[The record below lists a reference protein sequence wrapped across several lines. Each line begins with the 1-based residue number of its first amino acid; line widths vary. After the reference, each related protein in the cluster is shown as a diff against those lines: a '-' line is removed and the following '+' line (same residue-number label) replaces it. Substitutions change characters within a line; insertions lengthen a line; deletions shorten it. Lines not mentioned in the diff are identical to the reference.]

1 MNLFRKKLNINKLIK
16 EINSKDYT
24 KRFLIMLCGL
34 FISSFA
40 FNLFFAPNNIVV
52 GGISGLSLIIKE
64 YFHIKPSLFISIAS
78 VFLIIISFIFIGKEK
93 TLNTLIVV
101 IIYPIFIEATSKITN
116 HIDLETSSLLLTI
129 IFGGALDGLASGLI
143 LKEGFSAGG
152 TQIITQ
158 IMYKYLH
165 MSLGKSSLIVNSLII
180 TTAIFTFGIT
190 KSMYA
195 VIALYISSTITD
207 RVILGVSNNKSF
219 ITLKKYFQEWIEQG
233 SIQDRLMV
241 VKMGY
246 ISLISYPNIFLTE
259 SRAAKELKAA
269 KECYDIF
276 NSLNLFWSVS
286 DNPFTEP
293 VFLKS
298 NVTGGIDQ

>member
-219 ITLKKYFQEWIEQG
+219 YIITDKEEEVCEFIIQKLHHSVTIINAKGGYSNKNKKLLLCIIPTKEYFLVKE
-233 SIQDRLMV
+233 V
-241 VKMGY
+241 VLEIDKNAFF
-246 ISLISYPNIFLTE
+246 LITDSYET
-259 SRAAKELKAA
+259 
-269 KECYDIF
+269 
-276 NSLNLFWSVS
+276 V
-286 DNPFTEP
+286 
-293 VFLKS
+293 
-298 NVTGGIDQ
+298 GGA

>member
-219 ITLKKYFQEWIEQG
+219 YIITDKEEEVCEFI
-233 SIQDRLMV
+233 IQKLHH
-241 VKMGY
+241 
-246 ISLISYPNIFLTE
+246 
-259 SRAAKELKAA
+259 
-269 KECYDIF
+269 
-276 NSLNLFWSVS
+276 SVPS
-286 DNPFTEP
+286 
-293 VFLKS
+293 
-298 NVTGGIDQ
+298 

>member
-116 HIDLETSSLLLTI
+116 RIDLETSSLLLTI

-180 TTAIFTFGIT
+180 ITAIFTFGIT

-219 ITLKKYFQEWIEQG
+219 YIITDKEEEVCEFIIQKLHHSVTIINAKGGYSNKNKKLLLCIIPTKEYFLVKE
-233 SIQDRLMV
+233 V
-241 VKMGY
+241 VLEIDKNAFF
-246 ISLISYPNIFLTE
+246 LITDSYE
-259 SRAAKELKAA
+259 A
-269 KECYDIF
+269 
-276 NSLNLFWSVS
+276 V
-286 DNPFTEP
+286 
-293 VFLKS
+293 
-298 NVTGGIDQ
+298 GGA

>member
-152 TQIITQ
+152 TQIINQ

-180 TTAIFTFGIT
+180 ITAIFTFGIT

-219 ITLKKYFQEWIEQG
+219 YIITDKEEEVCEFIIQKLHHSVTIINAKGGYSNKNKKLLLCIIPTKEYFLVKE
-233 SIQDRLMV
+233 V
-241 VKMGY
+241 VLEIDKNAFF
-246 ISLISYPNIFLTE
+246 LITDSYE
-259 SRAAKELKAA
+259 A
-269 KECYDIF
+269 
-276 NSLNLFWSVS
+276 V
-286 DNPFTEP
+286 
-293 VFLKS
+293 
-298 NVTGGIDQ
+298 GGA

>member
-52 GGISGLSLIIKE
+52 GGISGFSLIIKE

-180 TTAIFTFGIT
+180 ITAIFTFGIT

-219 ITLKKYFQEWIEQG
+219 YIITDKEEEVCEFIIQKLHHSVTIINAKGGYSNKNKKLLLCIIPTKEYFLVKE
-233 SIQDRLMV
+233 V
-241 VKMGY
+241 VLEIDKNAFF
-246 ISLISYPNIFLTE
+246 LITDSYE
-259 SRAAKELKAA
+259 A
-269 KECYDIF
+269 
-276 NSLNLFWSVS
+276 V
-286 DNPFTEP
+286 
-293 VFLKS
+293 
-298 NVTGGIDQ
+298 GGA

>member
-16 EINSKDYT
+16 EINSKDYA

-219 ITLKKYFQEWIEQG
+219 YIITDKEEEVCEFIIQKLHHSVTIINAKGGYSNKNKKLLLCIIPTKEYFLVKE
-233 SIQDRLMV
+233 V
-241 VKMGY
+241 VLEIDKNAFF
-246 ISLISYPNIFLTE
+246 LITDSYE
-259 SRAAKELKAA
+259 A
-269 KECYDIF
+269 
-276 NSLNLFWSVS
+276 V
-286 DNPFTEP
+286 
-293 VFLKS
+293 
-298 NVTGGIDQ
+298 GGA

>member
-1 MNLFRKKLNINKLIK
+1 M
-16 EINSKDYT
+16 
-24 KRFLIMLCGL
+24 
-34 FISSFA
+34 
-40 FNLFFAPNNIVV
+40 
-52 GGISGLSLIIKE
+52 
-64 YFHIKPSLFISIAS
+64 
-78 VFLIIISFIFIGKEK
+78 
-93 TLNTLIVV
+93 IVV

-180 TTAIFTFGIT
+180 ITAIFTFGIT

-219 ITLKKYFQEWIEQG
+219 YIITDKEEEVCEFIIQKLHHSVTIINAKGGYSNKNKKLLLCIIPTKEYFLVKE
-233 SIQDRLMV
+233 V
-241 VKMGY
+241 VLEIDKNAFF
-246 ISLISYPNIFLTE
+246 LITDSYE
-259 SRAAKELKAA
+259 A
-269 KECYDIF
+269 
-276 NSLNLFWSVS
+276 V
-286 DNPFTEP
+286 
-293 VFLKS
+293 
-298 NVTGGIDQ
+298 GGA

>member
-40 FNLFFAPNNIVV
+40 FNLFFAPNDIVV

-219 ITLKKYFQEWIEQG
+219 YIITDKEEEVCEFIIQKLHHSVTIINAKGGYSNKNKKLLLCIIPTKEYFLVKE
-233 SIQDRLMV
+233 V
-241 VKMGY
+241 VLEIDKNAFF
-246 ISLISYPNIFLTE
+246 LITDSYE
-259 SRAAKELKAA
+259 A
-269 KECYDIF
+269 
-276 NSLNLFWSVS
+276 V
-286 DNPFTEP
+286 
-293 VFLKS
+293 
-298 NVTGGIDQ
+298 GGA

>member
-1 MNLFRKKLNINKLIK
+1 MNLFRKKLDINKLIK

-34 FISSFA
+34 LISSFA
-40 FNLFFAPNNIVV
+40 FNLFFVPNNIVV

-64 YFHIKPSLFISIAS
+64 YFHIKPSLFISMVS
-78 VFLIIISFIFIGKEK
+78 VFLIIISFIFLGKEK
-93 TLNTLIVV
+93 TINTLVVV
-101 IIYPIFIEATSKITN
+101 IIYPIFIEATSKITTN
-116 HIDLETSSLLLTI
+116 INIETSSLLLTV

-158 IMYKYLH
+158 IMHKYLH

-195 VIALYISSTITD
+195 VIALYISTTITD
-207 RVILGVSNNKSF
+207 RVILGISNNKSF
-219 ITLKKYFQEWIEQG
+219 YIITDKDEEVCEFIIQNLHHSVTIINAKGGYSNKNKKLLLCVIPTREYFLVKE
-233 SIQDRLMV
+233 V
-241 VKMGY
+241 VLEIDKNAFF
-246 ISLISYPNIFLTE
+246 LITDSYEAI
-259 SRAAKELKAA
+259 
-269 KECYDIF
+269 
-276 NSLNLFWSVS
+276 
-286 DNPFTEP
+286 
-293 VFLKS
+293 
-298 NVTGGIDQ
+298 GGA

>member
-219 ITLKKYFQEWIEQG
+219 YIITDKEEEVCEFIIQKLHHSVTIINAKGGYSNKNKKLLLCIIPTKEYFLVKE
-233 SIQDRLMV
+233 V
-241 VKMGY
+241 VLEIDKNAFF
-246 ISLISYPNIFLTE
+246 LITDSYE
-259 SRAAKELKAA
+259 A
-269 KECYDIF
+269 
-276 NSLNLFWSVS
+276 V
-286 DNPFTEP
+286 
-293 VFLKS
+293 
-298 NVTGGIDQ
+298 GGA

>member
-165 MSLGKSSLIVNSLII
+165 ISLGKSSLIVNSLII

-219 ITLKKYFQEWIEQG
+219 YIITDKEEEVCEFIIQKLHHSVTIINAKGGYSNKNKKLLLCIIPTKEYFLVKE
-233 SIQDRLMV
+233 V
-241 VKMGY
+241 VLEIDKNAFF
-246 ISLISYPNIFLTE
+246 LITDSYE
-259 SRAAKELKAA
+259 A
-269 KECYDIF
+269 
-276 NSLNLFWSVS
+276 V
-286 DNPFTEP
+286 
-293 VFLKS
+293 
-298 NVTGGIDQ
+298 GGA

>member
-64 YFHIKPSLFISIAS
+64 YFHIKPSLFISVAL

-116 HIDLETSSLLLTI
+116 NIDIETSSLLLTI

-219 ITLKKYFQEWIEQG
+219 YIITDKEEEVCEFIIQKLHHSVTIINAKGGYSNKNKKLLLCIIPTKEYFLVKE
-233 SIQDRLMV
+233 V
-241 VKMGY
+241 VLEIDKNAFF
-246 ISLISYPNIFLTE
+246 LITDSYE
-259 SRAAKELKAA
+259 A
-269 KECYDIF
+269 
-276 NSLNLFWSVS
+276 V
-286 DNPFTEP
+286 
-293 VFLKS
+293 
-298 NVTGGIDQ
+298 GGA

>member
-1 MNLFRKKLNINKLIK
+1 MNIFRKKLDINKLIK

-34 FISSFA
+34 LISSFA
-40 FNLFFAPNNIVV
+40 FNLFFVPNNIVV

-64 YFHIKPSLFISIAS
+64 YFHIKPSLFISMVS
-78 VFLIIISFIFIGKEK
+78 VFLIIISFIFLGKEK
-93 TLNTLIVV
+93 TINTLVVV
-101 IIYPIFIEATSKITN
+101 IIYPIFIEATSKITTN
-116 HIDLETSSLLLTI
+116 INIETSSLLLTI

-180 TTAIFTFGIT
+180 TTAVFTFGIT

-195 VIALYISSTITD
+195 VIALYISTTITD
-207 RVILGVSNNKSF
+207 RVILGISNNKSF
-219 ITLKKYFQEWIEQG
+219 YIITDKDEEVCEFIIQNLHHSVTIINAKGGYSNKNKKLLLCVIPTKEYFLVKE
-233 SIQDRLMV
+233 V
-241 VKMGY
+241 VLEIDKNAFF
-246 ISLISYPNIFLTE
+246 LITDSYEAI
-259 SRAAKELKAA
+259 
-269 KECYDIF
+269 
-276 NSLNLFWSVS
+276 
-286 DNPFTEP
+286 
-293 VFLKS
+293 
-298 NVTGGIDQ
+298 GGA

>member
-1 MNLFRKKLNINKLIK
+1 MNIFRKKLDINKLIK

-34 FISSFA
+34 LISSFA
-40 FNLFFAPNNIVV
+40 FNLLFAPNNIVI

-64 YFHIKPSLFISIAS
+64 YFHIKPSLFISMVS
-78 VFLIIISFIFIGKEK
+78 VFLIIISFIFLGKEK
-93 TLNTLIVV
+93 TINTLVVV
-101 IIYPIFIEATSKITN
+101 IIYPIFIEATSKITTN
-116 HIDLETSSLLLTI
+116 INIETSSLLLTV

-207 RVILGVSNNKSF
+207 RVILGISNNKSF
-219 ITLKKYFQEWIEQG
+219 YIITDKDEEVCEFIIQNLHHSVTIINAKGGYSNKNKKLLLCVIPTKEYFLVKE
-233 SIQDRLMV
+233 V
-241 VKMGY
+241 VLEIDKNAFF
-246 ISLISYPNIFLTE
+246 LITDSYE
-259 SRAAKELKAA
+259 A
-269 KECYDIF
+269 
-276 NSLNLFWSVS
+276 V
-286 DNPFTEP
+286 
-293 VFLKS
+293 
-298 NVTGGIDQ
+298 GGA

>member
-1 MNLFRKKLNINKLIK
+1 MNLFRKKLDINKLIK

-34 FISSFA
+34 LISSFA
-40 FNLFFAPNNIVV
+40 FNLLFAPNNIVI

-64 YFHIKPSLFISIAS
+64 YFHIKPSLFISMVS
-78 VFLIIISFIFIGKEK
+78 VFLIIISFIFLGKEK
-93 TLNTLIVV
+93 TINTLVVV
-101 IIYPIFIEATSKITN
+101 IIYPIFIEATSKITTN
-116 HIDLETSSLLLTI
+116 INIETSSLLLTV

-158 IMYKYLH
+158 IMHKYLH

-195 VIALYISSTITD
+195 VIALYISTTITD
-207 RVILGVSNNKSF
+207 RVILGISNNKSF
-219 ITLKKYFQEWIEQG
+219 YIITDKDEEVCEFIIQNLHHSVTIINAKGGYSNKNKKLLLCVIPTKEYFLVKE
-233 SIQDRLMV
+233 V
-241 VKMGY
+241 VLEIDKNAFF
-246 ISLISYPNIFLTE
+246 LITDSYE
-259 SRAAKELKAA
+259 A
-269 KECYDIF
+269 
-276 NSLNLFWSVS
+276 V
-286 DNPFTEP
+286 
-293 VFLKS
+293 
-298 NVTGGIDQ
+298 GGA

>member
-116 HIDLETSSLLLTI
+116 RIDLETSSLLLTI

-219 ITLKKYFQEWIEQG
+219 YIITDKEEEVCEFIIQKLHHSVTIINAKGGYSNKNKKLLLCIIPTKEYFLVKE
-233 SIQDRLMV
+233 V
-241 VKMGY
+241 VLEIDKNAFF
-246 ISLISYPNIFLTE
+246 LITDSYE
-259 SRAAKELKAA
+259 A
-269 KECYDIF
+269 
-276 NSLNLFWSVS
+276 V
-286 DNPFTEP
+286 
-293 VFLKS
+293 
-298 NVTGGIDQ
+298 GGA

>member
-40 FNLFFAPNNIVV
+40 FNLFFAPNDIVV

-116 HIDLETSSLLLTI
+116 RIDLETSSLLLTI

-180 TTAIFTFGIT
+180 ITAIFTFGIT

-219 ITLKKYFQEWIEQG
+219 YIITDKEEEVCEFIIQKLHHSVTIINAKGGYSNKNKKLLLCIIPTKEYFLVKE
-233 SIQDRLMV
+233 V
-241 VKMGY
+241 VLEIDKNAFF
-246 ISLISYPNIFLTE
+246 LITDSYE
-259 SRAAKELKAA
+259 A
-269 KECYDIF
+269 
-276 NSLNLFWSVS
+276 V
-286 DNPFTEP
+286 
-293 VFLKS
+293 
-298 NVTGGIDQ
+298 GGA

>member
-1 MNLFRKKLNINKLIK
+1 MNLFRKKLNINELIK

-40 FNLFFAPNNIVV
+40 FNLFFAPNDIVV

-78 VFLIIISFIFIGKEK
+78 VFLIIISFIFIGNEK

-207 RVILGVSNNKSF
+207 RVILGVSNSKSF
-219 ITLKKYFQEWIEQG
+219 YIITDKEEEVCEFIIQKLHHSVTIINAKGGYSNKNKKLLLCIIPTKEYFLVKE
-233 SIQDRLMV
+233 V
-241 VKMGY
+241 VLEIDK
-246 ISLISYPNIFLTE
+246 NAFFLTTDSYE
-259 SRAAKELKAA
+259 A
-269 KECYDIF
+269 
-276 NSLNLFWSVS
+276 V
-286 DNPFTEP
+286 
-293 VFLKS
+293 
-298 NVTGGIDQ
+298 GGA

>member
-40 FNLFFAPNNIVV
+40 FNLFFAPNDIVV

-152 TQIITQ
+152 TQIINQ

-180 TTAIFTFGIT
+180 ITAIFTFGIT

-219 ITLKKYFQEWIEQG
+219 YIITDKEEEVCEFIIQKLHHSVTIINAKGGYSNKNKKLLLCIIPTKEYFLVKE
-233 SIQDRLMV
+233 V
-241 VKMGY
+241 VLEIDKNAFF
-246 ISLISYPNIFLTE
+246 LITDSYE
-259 SRAAKELKAA
+259 A
-269 KECYDIF
+269 
-276 NSLNLFWSVS
+276 V
-286 DNPFTEP
+286 
-293 VFLKS
+293 
-298 NVTGGIDQ
+298 GGA

>member
-40 FNLFFAPNNIVV
+40 FNLFFAPNDIVV

-116 HIDLETSSLLLTI
+116 RIDLETSSLLLTI

-165 MSLGKSSLIVNSLII
+165 ISLGKSSLIVNSLII

-219 ITLKKYFQEWIEQG
+219 YIITDKEEEVCEFIIQKLHHSVTIINAKGGYSNKNKKLLLCIIPTKEYFLVKE
-233 SIQDRLMV
+233 V
-241 VKMGY
+241 VLEIDKNAFF
-246 ISLISYPNIFLTE
+246 LITDSYE
-259 SRAAKELKAA
+259 A
-269 KECYDIF
+269 
-276 NSLNLFWSVS
+276 V
-286 DNPFTEP
+286 
-293 VFLKS
+293 
-298 NVTGGIDQ
+298 GGA

>member
-40 FNLFFAPNNIVV
+40 FNLFFAPNDIVV

-180 TTAIFTFGIT
+180 ITAIFTFGIT

-219 ITLKKYFQEWIEQG
+219 YIITNKEEEVCEFIIQKLHHSVTIINAKGGYSNKNKKLLLCIIPTKEYFLVKE
-233 SIQDRLMV
+233 V
-241 VKMGY
+241 VLEIDKNAFF
-246 ISLISYPNIFLTE
+246 LITDSYE
-259 SRAAKELKAA
+259 A
-269 KECYDIF
+269 
-276 NSLNLFWSVS
+276 V
-286 DNPFTEP
+286 
-293 VFLKS
+293 
-298 NVTGGIDQ
+298 GGA

>member
-101 IIYPIFIEATSKITN
+101 IIYPIFIEATSK
-116 HIDLETSSLLLTI
+116 SVS
-129 IFGGALDGLASGLI
+129 
-143 LKEGFSAGG
+143 
-152 TQIITQ
+152 
-158 IMYKYLH
+158 
-165 MSLGKSSLIVNSLII
+165 V
-180 TTAIFTFGIT
+180 
-190 KSMYA
+190 
-195 VIALYISSTITD
+195 
-207 RVILGVSNNKSF
+207 VILLFLGV
-219 ITLKKYFQEWIEQG
+219 T
-233 SIQDRLMV
+233 
-241 VKMGY
+241 
-246 ISLISYPNIFLTE
+246 
-259 SRAAKELKAA
+259 
-269 KECYDIF
+269 
-276 NSLNLFWSVS
+276 
-286 DNPFTEP
+286 
-293 VFLKS
+293 
-298 NVTGGIDQ
+298 

>member
-1 MNLFRKKLNINKLIK
+1 MNLFRKKLNVNKLIK

-180 TTAIFTFGIT
+180 ITAIFTFGIT

-219 ITLKKYFQEWIEQG
+219 YIITDKEEEVCEFIIQKLHHSVTIINAKGGYSNKNKKLLLCIIPTKEYFLVKE
-233 SIQDRLMV
+233 V
-241 VKMGY
+241 VLEIDKNAFF
-246 ISLISYPNIFLTE
+246 LITDSYE
-259 SRAAKELKAA
+259 A
-269 KECYDIF
+269 
-276 NSLNLFWSVS
+276 V
-286 DNPFTEP
+286 
-293 VFLKS
+293 
-298 NVTGGIDQ
+298 GGA

>member
-1 MNLFRKKLNINKLIK
+1 MNLFRKKLDINKLIK
-16 EINSKDYT
+16 EINHKDCT

-34 FISSFA
+34 LISSFA
-40 FNLFFAPNNIVV
+40 FNLFFVPNNIVV

-78 VFLIIISFIFIGKEK
+78 VFLIIISFIFLGKEK
-93 TLNTLIVV
+93 TLNTLVVV
-101 IIYPIFIEATSKITN
+101 IIYPIFIEATSKITV
-116 HIDLETSSLLLTI
+116 HINLDTSSLLLTI

-207 RVILGVSNNKSF
+207 RVILGISNNKSF
-219 ITLKKYFQEWIEQG
+219 YIITDKEEEVCEFIIQNLHHSVTIINAKGGYSNKNKKLLLCVIPTKEYFLVKE
-233 SIQDRLMV
+233 V
-241 VKMGY
+241 VLEIDKNAFF
-246 ISLISYPNIFLTE
+246 LITDSYE
-259 SRAAKELKAA
+259 A
-269 KECYDIF
+269 
-276 NSLNLFWSVS
+276 V
-286 DNPFTEP
+286 
-293 VFLKS
+293 
-298 NVTGGIDQ
+298 GGA

>member
-101 IIYPIFIEATSKITN
+101 IIYPIFIETTSKITN
-116 HIDLETSSLLLTI
+116 RIDLETSSLLLTI

-165 MSLGKSSLIVNSLII
+165 ISLGKSSLIVNSLII

-219 ITLKKYFQEWIEQG
+219 YIITDKEEEVCEFIIQKLHHSVTIINAKGGYSNKNKKLLLCIIPTKEYFLVKE
-233 SIQDRLMV
+233 V
-241 VKMGY
+241 VLEIDKNAFF
-246 ISLISYPNIFLTE
+246 LITDSYE
-259 SRAAKELKAA
+259 A
-269 KECYDIF
+269 
-276 NSLNLFWSVS
+276 V
-286 DNPFTEP
+286 
-293 VFLKS
+293 
-298 NVTGGIDQ
+298 GGA

>member
-78 VFLIIISFIFIGKEK
+78 AFLIIISFIFIGKEK

-180 TTAIFTFGIT
+180 ITAIFTFGIT

-219 ITLKKYFQEWIEQG
+219 YIITDKEEEVCEFIIQKLHHSVTIINAKGGYSNKNKKLLLCIIPTKEYFLVKE
-233 SIQDRLMV
+233 V
-241 VKMGY
+241 VLEIDKNAFF
-246 ISLISYPNIFLTE
+246 LITDSYE
-259 SRAAKELKAA
+259 A
-269 KECYDIF
+269 
-276 NSLNLFWSVS
+276 V
-286 DNPFTEP
+286 
-293 VFLKS
+293 
-298 NVTGGIDQ
+298 GGA

>member
-16 EINSKDYT
+16 EINSKDYA

-116 HIDLETSSLLLTI
+116 HIDLETSSLLITI

-219 ITLKKYFQEWIEQG
+219 YIITDKEEEVCEFIIQKLHHSVTIINAKGGYSNKNKKLLLCIIPTKEYFLVKE
-233 SIQDRLMV
+233 V
-241 VKMGY
+241 VLEIDKNAFF
-246 ISLISYPNIFLTE
+246 LITDSYE
-259 SRAAKELKAA
+259 A
-269 KECYDIF
+269 
-276 NSLNLFWSVS
+276 V
-286 DNPFTEP
+286 
-293 VFLKS
+293 
-298 NVTGGIDQ
+298 GGA

>member
-180 TTAIFTFGIT
+180 ITAIFTFGIT

-219 ITLKKYFQEWIEQG
+219 YIITDKEEEVCEFIIQKLHHTVTIINAKGGYSNKNKKLLLCIIPTKEYFLVKE
-233 SIQDRLMV
+233 V
-241 VKMGY
+241 VLEIDKNAFF
-246 ISLISYPNIFLTE
+246 LITDSYE
-259 SRAAKELKAA
+259 A
-269 KECYDIF
+269 
-276 NSLNLFWSVS
+276 V
-286 DNPFTEP
+286 
-293 VFLKS
+293 
-298 NVTGGIDQ
+298 GGA

>member
-1 MNLFRKKLNINKLIK
+1 MNIFRKKLDINKLIK

-34 FISSFA
+34 LISSFA
-40 FNLFFAPNNIVV
+40 FNLLFAPNNIVI

-64 YFHIKPSLFISIAS
+64 YFHIKPSLFISMVS
-78 VFLIIISFIFIGKEK
+78 VFLIIISFIFLGKEK
-93 TLNTLIVV
+93 TINTLVVV
-101 IIYPIFIEATSKITN
+101 IIYPIFIEATSKITTN
-116 HIDLETSSLLLTI
+116 INIETSSLLLTV

-152 TQIITQ
+152 TQLITQ

-207 RVILGVSNNKSF
+207 RVILGISNNKSF
-219 ITLKKYFQEWIEQG
+219 YIITDKDEEVCEFIIQNLHHSVTIINAKGGYSNKNKKLLLCVIPTKEYFLVKE
-233 SIQDRLMV
+233 V
-241 VKMGY
+241 VLEIDKNAFF
-246 ISLISYPNIFLTE
+246 LITDSY
-259 SRAAKELKAA
+259 
-269 KECYDIF
+269 
-276 NSLNLFWSVS
+276 
-286 DNPFTEP
+286 
-293 VFLKS
+293 
-298 NVTGGIDQ
+298 

>member
-219 ITLKKYFQEWIEQG
+219 YIITDKEEEVCEFMIQKLHHSVTIINAKGGYSNKNKKLLLCIIPTKEYFLVKE
-233 SIQDRLMV
+233 V
-241 VKMGY
+241 VLEIDKNAFF
-246 ISLISYPNIFLTE
+246 LITDSYE
-259 SRAAKELKAA
+259 A
-269 KECYDIF
+269 
-276 NSLNLFWSVS
+276 V
-286 DNPFTEP
+286 
-293 VFLKS
+293 
-298 NVTGGIDQ
+298 GGA

>member
-219 ITLKKYFQEWIEQG
+219 YIITYKEEEVCEFIIQKLHHSVTIINAKGGYSNKNKKLLLCIIPTKEYFLVKE
-233 SIQDRLMV
+233 V
-241 VKMGY
+241 VLEIDKNAFF
-246 ISLISYPNIFLTE
+246 LITDSYE
-259 SRAAKELKAA
+259 A
-269 KECYDIF
+269 
-276 NSLNLFWSVS
+276 V
-286 DNPFTEP
+286 
-293 VFLKS
+293 
-298 NVTGGIDQ
+298 GGA